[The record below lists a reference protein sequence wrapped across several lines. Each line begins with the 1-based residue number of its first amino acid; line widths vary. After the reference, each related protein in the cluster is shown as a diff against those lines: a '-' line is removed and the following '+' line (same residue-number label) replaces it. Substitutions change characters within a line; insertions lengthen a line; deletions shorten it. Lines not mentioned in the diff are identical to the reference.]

1 MREGEDGEESEI
13 ETGRERE
20 RERSASALVWIH
32 STFSALTVQSRDL
45 LRAGPGRQTEFEAAE
60 R

>member
-20 RERSASALVWIH
+20 REREKRERTRLDSLH
-32 STFSALTVQSRDL
+32 FLSTHGAVARPAPCWTGKADRV
-45 LRAGPGRQTEFEAAE
+45 
-60 R
+60 